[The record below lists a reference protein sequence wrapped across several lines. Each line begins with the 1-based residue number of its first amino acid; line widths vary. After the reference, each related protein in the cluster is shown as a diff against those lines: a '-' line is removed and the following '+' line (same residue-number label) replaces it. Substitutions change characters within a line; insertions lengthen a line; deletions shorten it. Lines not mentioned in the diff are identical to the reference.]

1 MKYIKLTF
9 IATLVCCCQFAFSQN
24 KDIDKGKETL
34 KKAFEQKEAAK
45 KNEMIQKATEQF
57 QKGGMKREMNLIIGD
72 AFLDKGDLTQASSY
86 YGRCDKNEKMD
97 GYKRLADAYV
107 DAAFSDE
114 KTEAKNL
121 KSAVNFYNKSGK
133 AKDGIKGIGDKFFE
147 KGEKS
152 YTKAVDYYFLA
163 TDTESV
169 EKVAR
174 TYENKGGASTM
185 LAVDLYR
192 RVNTP
197 SALKRAGDLC
207 FEKKQ
212 YTKAYEAYSAGDVT
226 EGLRKVA
233 EVFYDMGQVAESENI
248 FVKMVE
254 NYTKT
259 ANTEAIEKLGTE
271 NVKSMN
277 FGLAA
282 RIYDKAGNLNLAHK
296 YNAYYKFMM
305 LDLDSAKQLLIAN
318 DDAALAKAID
328 ANAKPLQVLKDQKF
342 MLDDWANQ
350 QPFVNA
356 ELDPE
361 TGRMKPAPKDEQILV
376 DYYKALKDQ
385 IVEACATISKNVNA
399 VSNPELKKMLKK
411 KFLEYPA
418 MGKILDKET
427 FTVKLTKA
435 NSQVKDVY
443 LKKM

>member
-1 MKYIKLTF
+1 
-9 IATLVCCCQFAFSQN
+9 
-24 KDIDKGKETL
+24 
-34 KKAFEQKEAAK
+34 
-45 KNEMIQKATEQF
+45 
-57 QKGGMKREMNLIIGD
+57 
-72 AFLDKGDLTQASSY
+72 
-86 YGRCDKNEKMD
+86 
-97 GYKRLADAYV
+97 
-107 DAAFSDE
+107 
-114 KTEAKNL
+114 
-121 KSAVNFYNKSGK
+121 
-133 AKDGIKGIGDKFFE
+133 
-147 KGEKS
+147 
-152 YTKAVDYYFLA
+152 
-163 TDTESV
+163 
-169 EKVAR
+169 
-174 TYENKGGASTM
+174 
-185 LAVDLYR
+185 
-192 RVNTP
+192 
-197 SALKRAGDLC
+197 
-207 FEKKQ
+207 
-212 YTKAYEAYSAGDVT
+212 VT

-282 RIYDKAGNLNLAHK
+282 RNYDKAGNLNLAHK

-342 MLDDWANQ
+342 ILDDWANQ

-427 FTVKLTKA
+427 FAVKLTKA
-435 NSQVKDVY
+435 NAQVKDVY

>member
-1 MKYIKLTF
+1 
-9 IATLVCCCQFAFSQN
+9 
-24 KDIDKGKETL
+24 
-34 KKAFEQKEAAK
+34 
-45 KNEMIQKATEQF
+45 
-57 QKGGMKREMNLIIGD
+57 
-72 AFLDKGDLTQASSY
+72 
-86 YGRCDKNEKMD
+86 
-97 GYKRLADAYV
+97 
-107 DAAFSDE
+107 
-114 KTEAKNL
+114 
-121 KSAVNFYNKSGK
+121 
-133 AKDGIKGIGDKFFE
+133 
-147 KGEKS
+147 
-152 YTKAVDYYFLA
+152 
-163 TDTESV
+163 
-169 EKVAR
+169 
-174 TYENKGGASTM
+174 
-185 LAVDLYR
+185 
-192 RVNTP
+192 
-197 SALKRAGDLC
+197 
-207 FEKKQ
+207 
-212 YTKAYEAYSAGDVT
+212 
-226 EGLRKVA
+226 
-233 EVFYDMGQVAESENI
+233 
-248 FVKMVE
+248 
-254 NYTKT
+254 
-259 ANTEAIEKLGTE
+259 
-271 NVKSMN
+271 
-277 FGLAA
+277 
-282 RIYDKAGNLNLAHK
+282 
-296 YNAYYKFMM
+296 M